1 MYDQIINKLA
11 SSHSATPA
19 LIAALIFM
27 VLAFLMLIYRP
38 RPHTHIWQCL
48 SGLTISGTF
57 FLTIVSV
64 DAYQHEEISKDKYT
78 QLRSDLQ
85 ASPEYAPLIAEAL
98 RSERITNAQFE
109 KLQAEFTNMVLSTE
123 KKYLTDKVSSII
135 QTSASS
141 K

>member
-11 SSHSATPA
+11 SSHSATPT

-27 VLAFLMLIYRP
+27 VLAFLILIYRP
-38 RPHTHIWQCL
+38 RPHTYIWQCL
-48 SGLTISGTF
+48 AGLTISGTF

-64 DAYQHEEISKDKYT
+64 DAYQHEEISKDKYI

-85 ASPEYAPLIAEAL
+85 ASPEYAPHIAEAL
-98 RSERITNAQFE
+98 RSGRITNAQFE

-123 KKYLTDKVSSII
+123 KKYLTDKVSSIL